1 MSKFK
6 LSHPALCYAED
17 ETTETGYSGNHDG
30 SDYIMVE
37 GKMVVCP
44 TCQGTGMMER
54 QDLDMSRMVDN
65 MREDGDDEGL
75 ERYFSG
81 AFDVVCS
88 HCNGSNVV
96 LEPVWESVPK
106 WAIDEMEAWDRS
118 ERESQRISDQERR
131 MGA

>member
-6 LSHPALCYAED
+6 LEHPALKYEENCPD
-17 ETTETGYSGNHDG
+17 GYL
-30 SDYIMVE
+30 MVE

-44 TCQGTGMMER
+44 TCQGTGKMER
-54 QDLDMSRMVDN
+54 QDIDMSQMTDS
-65 MREDGDDEGL
+65 MYEDGDDEGI

-81 AFDVVCS
+81 AYDVPCS

-106 WAIDEMEAWDRS
+106 WAEDAIDAWYES
-118 ERESQRISDQERR
+118 ERITSQIEDQERR

>member
-6 LSHPALCYAED
+6 LEHPALKYEENCP
-17 ETTETGYSGNHDG
+17 DG
-30 SDYIMVE
+30 YIMVE
-37 GKMVVCP
+37 GKMEVCP
-44 TCQGTGMMER
+44 ICQGTGKMER

-65 MREDGDDEGL
+65 MREDGDDEGI

-88 HCNGSNVV
+88 HCNGANVV

-106 WAIDEMEAWDRS
+106 WAEDAIDAWHES
-118 ERESQRISDQERR
+118 ERITSQIEDQERR